1 MRRSREG
8 PALPRG
14 GRDGGRDGPAR
25 GAPRGGRHSV
35 YDGPCPGPFRSGAPL
50 SHADIPLAHR
60 VHGLHDRRS
69 PRVRGVCAAHRSRG
83 RGSHILNQDPRA
95 AAADVRRGR
104 MDRDGRG
111 DPQSPGRRALL
122 LLLPRYGSGQLGCR
136 VVRAAAVSGGRDH
149 VRRQPRVDQPR
160 SRPTAAPARR
170 WTGADD
176 PGPRTR
182 KPRAHGNSGGA
193 GRMNRRMHARAVIL
207 ITALCAASACAGPGA
222 PIGPSIPREGGGTL
236 GGTAAGVLAF
246 LVQPNNVA
254 AGNPINPEVKVEV
267 LDTLGNVL
275 TTFSGTVR
283 VALGSNPSGG
293 TLSGTVSVAAASGIA
308 FFDTLV
314 ISNAGSGYTLVAS
327 APGFGSVVSAPF
339 TVFGAIGDAATR

>member
-1 MRRSREG
+1 
-8 PALPRG
+8 
-14 GRDGGRDGPAR
+14 
-25 GAPRGGRHSV
+25 
-35 YDGPCPGPFRSGAPL
+35 
-50 SHADIPLAHR
+50 
-60 VHGLHDRRS
+60 
-69 PRVRGVCAAHRSRG
+69 
-83 RGSHILNQDPRA
+83 
-95 AAADVRRGR
+95 
-104 MDRDGRG
+104 
-111 DPQSPGRRALL
+111 
-122 LLLPRYGSGQLGCR
+122 
-136 VVRAAAVSGGRDH
+136 
-149 VRRQPRVDQPR
+149 
-160 SRPTAAPARR
+160 
-170 WTGADD
+170 
-176 PGPRTR
+176 
-182 KPRAHGNSGGA
+182 
-193 GRMNRRMHARAVIL
+193 MNRRMHARAVIM

-254 AGNPINPEVKVEV
+254 AGSPINPEVKVEA

-293 TLSGTVSVAAASGIA
+293 TLSGTVSVVAASGIA